1 VSVGQS
7 VTFADNVFLR
17 TDMAQDQSHNQAAIL
32 GAVRKGSAAVI
43 TDIDYVANKKGN
55 AHLWVKVKMKSDQ

>member
-1 VSVGQS
+1 VTVGQT

-17 TDMAQDQSHNQAAIL
+17 ADKTQDQKYNQAAIL
-32 GAVRKGSAAVI
+32 GAVRSGSAAVI

-55 AHLWVKVKMKSDQ
+55 AHL